1 VNEDC
6 FHRLTKAKII
16 KGTVI
21 QAATAPTF
29 TNFAKLPLEM
39 QMKIWKHA
47 IPAPRLV
54 RVHVRKGDDDDI
66 RFTTNTSVPAL
77 LSACHTSRKII
88 LEVYS
93 TCLESGERKI
103 RMDGENDVFV
113 LFRLVGCSGLPDFLP
128 WIQSMKMREDIQ
140 CMFSGVTK
148 LAMVVYTFSVTEEQQ
163 RWFLSRF
170 QSLKRYFLIIYRLD
184 IDLDANG
191 DGIYLAIQKHHL
203 AILEQ
208 EYVTEGIVYKTGLD
222 CLESFADG
230 ALQIAKVDRNF
241 EVVPAMIGENRRKH
255 WWA

>member
-1 VNEDC
+1 MAEKNSSAVQ
-6 FHRLTKAKII
+6 
-16 KGTVI
+16 GTVI
-21 QAATAPTF
+21 QTATAPTF
-29 TNFAKLPLEM
+29 TNFAKLALEM

-54 RVHVRKGDDDDI
+54 RVHVRKGDNDEI
-66 RFTTNTSVPAL
+66 RFTTNASVPAL

-103 RMDGENDVFV
+103 RIDGENDVLV
-113 LFRLVGCSGLPDFLP
+113 LFRLGGCSGLPDFLP
-128 WIQSMKMREDIQ
+128 WTQSMKMREDIQ
-140 CMFSGVTK
+140 CMFSGAIK
-148 LAMVVYTFSVTEEQQ
+148 LAMVVYTFFVTEEQQ

-170 QSLKRYFLIIYRLD
+170 QSLKRYFPIIYCLD
-184 IDLDANG
+184 TDLDANG

-208 EYVTEGIVYKTGLD
+208 ECVTEGVVYETGLD
-222 CLESFADG
+222 CLESWAES
-230 ALQIAKVDRNF
+230 ALRIAKVDRKF
-241 EVVPAMIGENRRKH
+241 EVVPALIGENGRKH